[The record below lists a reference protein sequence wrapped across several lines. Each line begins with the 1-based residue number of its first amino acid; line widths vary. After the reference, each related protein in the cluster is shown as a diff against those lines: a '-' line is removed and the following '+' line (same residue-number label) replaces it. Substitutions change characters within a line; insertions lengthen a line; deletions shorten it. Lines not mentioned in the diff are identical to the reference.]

1 MSGLCS
7 TYRLWAGENARSFNE
22 DRRSFKTELFRRLLS
37 RIAEHGES
45 AEQHAI
51 LR

>member
-1 MSGLCS
+1 MK
-7 TYRLWAGENARSFNE
+7 TA
-22 DRRSFKTELFRRLLS
+22 RSFKTELFRRLLS